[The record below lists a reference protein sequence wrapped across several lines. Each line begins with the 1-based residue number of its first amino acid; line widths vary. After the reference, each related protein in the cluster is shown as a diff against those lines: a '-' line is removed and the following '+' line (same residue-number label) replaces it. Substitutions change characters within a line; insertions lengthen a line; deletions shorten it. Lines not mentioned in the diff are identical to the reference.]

1 MSAPRFPLPLVI
13 FATAIAVGTLVGGA
27 WLLLAPPAIDPP
39 GPRDP
44 ITTAELR
51 ALRADP
57 TVVAE
62 GRRLFAA
69 NCTLCHGVQGQGN
82 TGPNLRDGY
91 WLGGAQLTDLV
102 EVIGNGRPSKGM
114 VAWRFGFKPA
124 QIHALAVFVASLQ
137 GSEDGTG
144 KASQGAAQVVDGP
157 EAATTPAAH

>member
-1 MSAPRFPLPLVI
+1 MSAPRIPPLLWL
-13 FATAIAVGTLVGGA
+13 AAAAAAVLALGA
-27 WLLLAPPAIDPP
+27 WLLLAAPAVDPP

-57 TVVAE
+57 AVVAE

-69 NCTLCHGVQGQGN
+69 NCTLCHGVKGQGDR
-82 TGPNLRDGY
+82 GPNLRDGY

-114 VAWRFGFKPA
+114 VAWRFGLKPA

-144 KASQGAAQVVDGP
+144 KAPQGTAQVVDGP
-157 EAATTPAAH
+157 APAAGPAQP